1 MVDMANYING
11 DEVRI
16 TKVGTCLVDVEFYSG
31 ERFEGLEPRRLFPL
45 SGLRNY
51 ITLLD
56 SDLKEK
62 AVIRDLDR
70 LMPDSKKAIED
81 CLEEYYLI
89 PRITAVLNI
98 VEKFGVL
105 KWTIMTDRGE
115 RTIRI
120 KNRHSDIK
128 TLYDGRILVRDAN
141 DNRYEIPDVSAL
153 DKHSQK
159 LLSYE
164 L

>member
-1 MVDMANYING
+1 MARYING

-16 TKVGTCLVDVEFYSG
+16 TKAGTCLVDVEFYGG
-31 ERFEGLEPRRLFPL
+31 EKLTALEPRRLFPL

-62 AVIRDLDR
+62 AIIRSIDA
-70 LMPDSKKAIED
+70 LMPESKQVIEE
-81 CLEEYYLI
+81 CLETYYLI

-98 VEKFGVL
+98 VEKFGIL

-128 TLYDGRILVRDAN
+128 TLYDGRILIRDAN
-141 DNRYEIPDVSAL
+141 DNRYEIPDVNAL

-159 LLSYE
+159 LLSHE

>member
-1 MVDMANYING
+1 MARYING

-16 TKVGTCLVDVEFYSG
+16 TKAGTCLVDVEFYGG
-31 ERFEGLEPRRLFPL
+31 EKLTALEPRRLFPL

-62 AVIRDLDR
+62 AIIRSIDA
-70 LMPDSKKAIED
+70 LMPESKAVIEE
-81 CLEEYYLI
+81 CLETYYLI

-98 VEKFGVL
+98 VEKFGIL

-128 TLYDGRILVRDAN
+128 TLYDGRILIRDAN
-141 DNRYEIPDVSAL
+141 DNRYEIPDVNAL

-159 LLSYE
+159 LLSHE

>member
-1 MVDMANYING
+1 
-11 DEVRI
+11 
-16 TKVGTCLVDVEFYSG
+16 
-31 ERFEGLEPRRLFPL
+31 
-45 SGLRNY
+45 
-51 ITLLD
+51 
-56 SDLKEK
+56 
-62 AVIRDLDR
+62 
-70 LMPDSKKAIED
+70 
-81 CLEEYYLI
+81 
-89 PRITAVLNI
+89 
-98 VEKFGVL
+98 
-105 KWTIMTDRGE
+105 MTDRGE

-159 LLSYE
+159 LLSHE

>member
-1 MVDMANYING
+1 MARYING

-16 TKVGTCLVDVEFYSG
+16 TKVGTCLVDVEFYGG
-31 ERFEGLEPRRLFPL
+31 EKLTALEPRRLFPL

-62 AVIRDLDR
+62 AIIRNIDT
-70 LMPDSKKAIED
+70 LMPESKAVIEE
-81 CLEEYYLI
+81 CLETYYLI

-98 VEKFGVL
+98 VEKFGIL

-141 DNRYEIPDVSAL
+141 DNRDEIPDVSAL

-159 LLSYE
+159 LLSHE

>member
-1 MVDMANYING
+1 MANYING

-16 TKVGTCLVDVEFYSG
+16 TKVGTCLVDVEFYGG
-31 ERFEGLEPRRLFPL
+31 EKFTSLEPRRLFPL
-45 SGLRNY
+45 SGLRSY

-62 AVIRDLDR
+62 AVIRNLDT
-70 LMPDSKKAIED
+70 LMLESKKAIEE

-128 TLYDGRILVRDAN
+128 TLYDGRVLVRDAN
-141 DNRYEIPDVSAL
+141 DNRYEIPDVSKL
-153 DKHSQK
+153 DKRSQK

>member
-1 MVDMANYING
+1 MANYING

-16 TKVGTCLVDVEFYSG
+16 TKVGTCLVDVEFYGG
-31 ERFEGLEPRRLFPL
+31 ETIKSLEPRRLFPL
-45 SGLRNY
+45 SGLRSY

-62 AVIRDLDR
+62 AVIRNLDT
-70 LMPDSKKAIED
+70 LMPESKKAIEE

-128 TLYDGRILVRDAN
+128 TLYDGRVLVRDAN
-141 DNRYEIPDVSAL
+141 DNRYEIPDVSQL
-153 DKHSQK
+153 DKRSQK